1 MRSVRTDC
9 TLVSIASDGQ
19 VIAQFPYSLCAQLLQ
34 AQYYPTGDL
43 IDTVFCSNPSATWQ
57 SVLHG
62 LEAGATHCTQE
73 RDHMAYW
80 QRVKGEDLEGSMDS
94 SGAFYESYYKKR

>member
-1 MRSVRTDC
+1 
-9 TLVSIASDGQ
+9 
-19 VIAQFPYSLCAQLLQ
+19 VIAQFPYSLCAQLLK

-62 LEAGATHCTQE
+62 LELLIVLKKGIIW
-73 RDHMAYW
+73 RIFLKLDHMAYW
-80 QRVKGEDLEGSMDS
+80 QWVEGGDLEGSMDS